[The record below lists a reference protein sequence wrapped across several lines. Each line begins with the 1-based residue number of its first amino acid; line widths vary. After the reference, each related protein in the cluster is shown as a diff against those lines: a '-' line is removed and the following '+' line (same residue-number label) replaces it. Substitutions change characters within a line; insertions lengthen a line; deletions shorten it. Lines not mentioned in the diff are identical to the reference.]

1 MKRLQLLSLLPLVLA
16 PLMAHAG
23 FVLEDDLPIRP
34 MSPPAPSAAPASS
47 PGVGPAP
54 VTTTEVQAPAKP
66 VPAQKKWEVRIQDIT
81 LSNTLDRWAQEAGY
95 RVRWDAKKNFLIEA
109 PDVFFGS
116 FEQALRQVLASPGI
130 LYGPNPL
137 EACVYPNSPLLV
149 RITRQGEQVR
159 ECPEV
164 IPE

>member
-1 MKRLQLLSLLPLVLA
+1 MKRQQLLSLLPLVLA
-16 PLMAHAG
+16 PLAHAG
-23 FVLEDDLPIRP
+23 FVMEDDLPSKP
-34 MSPPAPSAAPASS
+34 MSPPAPSAAPAAST
-47 PGVGPAP
+47 GVRAIPVAPA
-54 VTTTEVQAPAKP
+54 EAQAPAKAA
-66 VPAQKKWEVRIQDIT
+66 PAQKKWEVRIQDIT

-109 PDVFFGS
+109 PDVFYGS
-116 FEQALRQVLASPGI
+116 FEQAIRQVLASPGI

-149 RITRQGEQVR
+149 RVTRQGEQVR